1 MAGIFTAEDLEQIR
15 ARGMTVEHLLAQIAL
30 FKQGIPFVHLLRPCT
45 VGDGIT
51 VLSHSEVE
59 RLATVYARAAA
70 AGRVM
75 KFVPAS
81 GAATRMFALL
91 QAHARGATATN
102 SAEMGEDVHLFF
114 RRLHDFAFY
123 DELCACLAR
132 DGMTVAELLARGDYR
147 TLITYI
153 LTPRGLDYARLPK
166 GLIQFH
172 RYGDRARTPFEEH
185 LAEAVGYTLDRERRA
200 RVHFTVAPE
209 YIERVQAHVERAC
222 QEYRQSGVQLE
233 VTFSVQKPST
243 DTIAVDAHNMPVR
256 DAHGRLVFRPGGHGA
271 LLENLNDL
279 RGDIVFI
286 KNIDNVAPA
295 WLAEEICRYKR
306 ALGGYLVEVQ
316 GEVFTY
322 LEALSNGKADESL
335 LRRGFEFVRARLSLS
350 PPDAIVHATRGERR
364 RFLVQLLQRPLRVC
378 GVVQNR
384 GEPGGGPF
392 WVADPQ
398 HGPSLR
404 IVESA
409 EVDMSSPQ
417 QRAVWESATH
427 FNPVDLVCGVRDYR
441 GEPFDLAAF
450 ADRTSGLI
458 TVKSQDGRLIKALE
472 LPGLWNGGMAYWN
485 TVFVEVPLVTFNPVK
500 TVLDLLRQEHQPG

>member
-1 MAGIFTAEDLEQIR
+1 MSFTAQDLEQIR
-15 ARGMTVEHLLAQIAL
+15 ARGMTVEQLLAQIAL
-30 FKQGIPFVHLLRPCT
+30 FKQGIPFVRLLRPCT

-51 VLSHSEVE
+51 VLSQSEVE
-59 RLATVYARAAA
+59 RLATVYAQAAA

-91 QAHARGATATN
+91 HAYVSGSTA
-102 SAEMGEDVHLFF
+102 EDCPEDVHLFF
-114 RRLHDFAFY
+114 RRLHEFAFY

-132 DGMTVAELLARGDYR
+132 DGLTVAELIARRDYR
-147 TLITYI
+147 TLIAYI
-153 LTPRGLDYARLPK
+153 LTPRGLDYAHLPK

-172 RYGDRARTPFEEH
+172 RYGDRVRTPFEEH
-185 LAEAVGYTLDRERRA
+185 LAEAVAYTLDHDRRA
-200 RVHFTVAPE
+200 RLHFTVAPE
-209 YIERVQAHVERAC
+209 YLERVQAHVERAC
-222 QEYRQSGVQLE
+222 HEYRQSGVQLL
-233 VTFSVQKPST
+233 VTLSVQKPST

-256 DAHGRLVFRPGGHGA
+256 DPHGKLVFRPGGHGA

-279 RGDIVFI
+279 QGDIIFI
-286 KNIDNVAPA
+286 RNIDNVAPV
-295 WLAEEICRYKR
+295 WLTEEICRYKR
-306 ALGGYLVEVQ
+306 ALGGYLVELQ
-316 GEVFTY
+316 RDVFAY
-322 LEALSNGKADESL
+322 LEAFVQGRADESL
-335 LRRGFEFVRARLSLS
+335 LRRGFEFLRARLSLS
-350 PPDAIVHATRGERR
+350 PPGPIVHATREERR
-364 RFLVQLLQRPLRVC
+364 QFLVHQLHRPLRVC
-378 GVVQNR
+378 GVVRNR

-398 HGPSLR
+398 RGPSLR

-409 EVDMSSPQ
+409 EVDMSSPH
-417 QRAVWESATH
+417 QRAAWESATH

-441 GEPFDLAAF
+441 GEPFDLRAF

-458 TVKSQDGRLIKALE
+458 TVKSQHGRLVKALE

-500 TVLDLLRQEHQPG
+500 TVLDLLRREHQPG